1 MGTKIKDANFVVLSG
16 WMINDLELKG
26 NELIIYA
33 VIYSFSQ
40 EEDCWYT
47 GSHQYLADWIQGSK
61 MTVRTVLTSLM
72 ERGYIDKKE
81 EVVNGVKFCRYKASF
96 TPPGKYFAQGA
107 KSGDENF
114 AEGAKNLPGDSK
126 NFAEG
131 GQNFCPIHN
140 NKEYNKSYIKER
152 GKKVFSKP
160 TIQEIA
166 DYCKENNYQVD
177 AEYFF
182 NYYESIG
189 WKVGNHPMKSWR
201 SAAKNWHIRE
211 MKKKQPANSNY
222 NNQKNPD
229 EFDAILEG

>member
-1 MGTKIKDANFVVLSG
+1 MESKLKDANFVVLSG
-16 WMINDLELKG
+16 WMINSLELKG

-47 GSHQYLADWIQGSK
+47 GSQQYLADWIQGTK

-107 KSGDENF
+107 NSDDENF

-131 GQNFCPIHN
+131 GQKICPIHN
-140 NKEYNKSYIKER
+140 NKEYNKAYIKER

-211 MKKKQPANSNY
+211 MKKKQPANSNFD
-222 NNQKNPD
+222 NQKDP
-229 EFDAILEG
+229 EGFNELFK

>member
-1 MGTKIKDANFVVLSG
+1 MESKLKDANFVVLSG
-16 WMINDLELKG
+16 WMINSLELKG

-47 GSHQYLADWIQGSK
+47 GSQQYLADWIQGTK

-96 TPPGKYFAQGA
+96 TPPGKNFAQGA
-107 KSGDENF
+107 NSDDENF

-131 GQNFCPIHN
+131 GQKICPIHN
-140 NKEYNKSYIKER
+140 NKEYNKAYIKER

-211 MKKKQPANSNY
+211 MKKKQPANSNFD
-222 NNQKNPD
+222 NQKDP
-229 EFDAILEG
+229 EGFNELFK

>member
-1 MGTKIKDANFVVLSG
+1 MESKLKDANFVVLSG
-16 WMINDLELKG
+16 WMINSLELKG

-47 GSHQYLADWIQGSK
+47 GSQQYLADWIQGTK

-107 KSGDENF
+107 NPSDENF

-131 GQNFCPIHN
+131 GQKICPIHN
-140 NKEYNKSYIKER
+140 NKEYNKAYIKER

-211 MKKKQPANSNY
+211 MKKKQPANSNFD
-222 NNQKNPD
+222 NQKDP
-229 EFDAILEG
+229 EGFNELFK